1 MYQIYTIDEMATKK
15 TKAVCVSLTEAEPIR
30 RALRERNLLRDDV
43 EIARDGKYIYFPVED
58 VPEELCSYKVKTKS
72 FKLKA
77 AKPDYYK
84 DLLKLPKKLLKELPT
99 SYDVVGAIILIK
111 LPKTLFRYRKEIGK
125 ALLETHKNIRT
136 VCLIDPVSGELRT
149 RNVAII
155 AGENQTLTTHTEY
168 GLSLD
173 VDVETTYFS
182 PRLASERKRVA
193 NLVKPGEIVVDMFAG
208 VAPFAIMI
216 ARYAKPKIVYAI
228 DKNKEAILI
237 AQQNAK
243 QNHVLDTVEI
253 IHADANDVENVVLKK
268 ADRIIMNLPFSAYK
282 FFSLALSIA
291 ANTCIVHYYD
301 IIKEEDI
308 EVRIDALKKIAA
320 EQNYILI
327 DVSIRKIKSYA
338 PREFY
343 IGIDITATKYADVA

>member
-1 MYQIYTIDEMATKK
+1 MYQIYTKSKMTTKK
-15 TKAVCVSLTEAEPIR
+15 TKAVCAPLIEAEHLR

-43 EIARDGKYIYFPVED
+43 EIAKEGTYICFPVKDASED
-58 VPEELCSYKVKTKS
+58 LCLYKVVTKS

-77 AKPDYYK
+77 AKPHCYK
-84 DLLKLPKKLLKELPT
+84 DRLKLPKKLMEELPT

-111 LPKTLFRYRKEIGK
+111 LPKTLFHYRKEIGK

-168 GLSLD
+168 GLLFD
-173 VDVETTYFS
+173 VDVRTTYFS
-182 PRLASERKRVA
+182 PRLTSERKRVA
-193 NLVKPGEIVVDMFAG
+193 DLVKPGETVVDMFAG
-208 VAPFAIMI
+208 VAPFSIMI
-216 ARYAKPKIVYAI
+216 ARYAKPRIVYAI
-228 DKNKEAILI
+228 DKNKEAVIL

-243 QNHVLDTVEI
+243 QNHVLETVEV
-253 IHADANDVENVVLKK
+253 IHADANDVEKVVPKK
-268 ADRIIMNLPFSAYK
+268 ADRIIMNLPFSAYR

-291 ANTCIVHYYD
+291 AKTCIVHYYD
-301 IIKEEDI
+301 ILKEEDI
-308 EVRIDALKKIAA
+308 DARIDALKKIAE
-320 EQNYILI
+320 EQYFNLKDI
-327 DVSIRKIKSYA
+327 SIRKIKSYA

-343 IGIDITATKYADVA
+343 IGIDITATKHADVA

>member
-1 MYQIYTIDEMATKK
+1 MTTKK
-15 TKAVCVSLTEAEPIR
+15 IKAVRAPLKEAEFLR

-43 EIARDGKYIYFPVED
+43 EVAKEKKYIYFPVKD
-58 VPEELCSYKVKTKS
+58 VPEVLYSYKVVTKS
-72 FKLKA
+72 FQLKA
-77 AKPDYYK
+77 AKPHCYK
-84 DLLKLPKKLLKELPT
+84 DLLTLPKKLMEELPT

-111 LPKTLFRYRKEIGK
+111 VPKTLFHYRKEIGN
-125 ALLETHKNIRT
+125 ALLEIHKNIRT

-155 AGENQTLTTHTEY
+155 AGENQTLTIHTEY
-168 GLSLD
+168 GLSFYI
-173 VDVETTYFS
+173 DVETTYFS
-182 PRLASERKRVA
+182 PRLASERKRIA
-193 NLVKPGEIVVDMFAG
+193 DLVKPGEIVVDMFAG
-208 VAPFAIMI
+208 VAPFSIMI

-228 DKNKEAILI
+228 DKNKEAIKL

-253 IHADANDVENVVLKK
+253 IYADANDVEKVVPKK
-268 ADRIIMNLPFSAYK
+268 ADRIIMNLPFSANR

-291 ANTCIVHYYD
+291 AKTCIVHYYD

-308 EVRIDALKKIAA
+308 ETRIDALKKIAA
-320 EQNYILI
+320 EKSYILS
-327 DVSIRKIKSYA
+327 DVSIRKIKTYA

-343 IGIDITATKYADVA
+343 IGIDITATKHADVA

>member
-1 MYQIYTIDEMATKK
+1 MATKK
-15 TKAVCVSLTEAEPIR
+15 TKAVCVSLTEAEPLR

-43 EIARDGKYIYFPVED
+43 EIVKEGKYIYFPVKD
-58 VPEELCSYKVKTKS
+58 VPEDLCSYKVVTKS
-72 FKLKA
+72 FELKA
-77 AKPDYYK
+77 TKPHYYK
-84 DLLKLPKKLLKELPT
+84 DLLKLTKKLMAELPT
-99 SYDVVGAIILIK
+99 SYDMVGAIILIK

-125 ALLETHKNIRT
+125 ALLKTHKNIRT

-149 RNVAII
+149 RKVAII

-168 GLSLD
+168 GLSFD

-193 NLVKPGEIVVDMFAG
+193 DLVKPGEIVVDMFAG
-208 VAPFAIMI
+208 VAPFSIMI

-228 DKNKEAILI
+228 DKNKEAVLL
-237 AQQNAK
+237 AQQNVK

-253 IHADANDVENVVLKK
+253 IHADANDVKNVVPTK
-268 ADRIIMNLPFSAYK
+268 ADRIIMNLPFSAYN

-291 ANTCIVHYYD
+291 AQTCIVHYYD

-308 EVRIDALKKIAA
+308 KTRIDALKKIAT
-320 EQNYILI
+320 EHSYILS
-327 DVSIRKIKSYA
+327 DLSIRKIKSYA

-343 IGIDITATKYADVA
+343 IGIDITATKHADVA

>member
-1 MYQIYTIDEMATKK
+1 MATRK
-15 TKAVCVSLTEAEPIR
+15 TKAVCAPLTEAEPIR

-43 EIARDGKYIYFPVED
+43 EIAKEGKYIYFPVKD
-58 VPEELCSYKVKTKS
+58 VPEELCSYKVVTKS
-72 FKLKA
+72 FELKA
-77 AKPDYYK
+77 AKPHSYK
-84 DLLKLPKKLLKELPT
+84 DRLKLSKKLMEELPT

-111 LPKTLFRYRKEIGK
+111 LPKTLFSYRKEIGK

-149 RNVAII
+149 RNVSII

-168 GLSLD
+168 GLSFH

-193 NLVKPGEIVVDMFAG
+193 DLVQPGEIVVDMFAG
-208 VAPFAIMI
+208 VAPFSIMI
-216 ARYAKPKIVYAI
+216 ARYAKPRIVYAI
-228 DKNKEAILI
+228 DKNKEAAIL
-237 AQQNAK
+237 AQQNVK

-253 IHADANDVENVVLKK
+253 IHADANDVEKVVPKK
-268 ADRIIMNLPFSAYK
+268 ADRIIMNLPFSAYR

-291 ANTCIVHYYD
+291 AKTCIVHYYD

-308 EVRIDALKKIAA
+308 EARIDALKKIAA
-320 EQNYILI
+320 EHNYILT
-327 DVSIRKIKSYA
+327 DLSIRKIKSYA

-343 IGIDITATKYADVA
+343 IGIDITATKHADVA

>member
-1 MYQIYTIDEMATKK
+1 MATKK
-15 TKAVCVSLTEAEPIR
+15 TMAVCAPLIEAEILR
-30 RALRERNLLRDDV
+30 RSLRERNLLRDDV
-43 EIARDGKYIYFPVED
+43 KIVKEEKYIYFPVKD
-58 VPEELCSYKVKTKS
+58 VPGELCSYKVVTKS
-72 FKLKA
+72 FELKA
-77 AKPDYYK
+77 AKPHSYK
-84 DLLKLPKKLLKELPT
+84 DRLKLPKKLMEDLPA

-111 LPKTLFRYRKEIGK
+111 LPKTLFHYRKEIGK

-149 RNVAII
+149 RNVEII
-155 AGENQTLTTHTEY
+155 AGENHTLTTHTEY
-168 GLSLD
+168 GLSFH

-182 PRLASERKRVA
+182 PRLSSERKRVA
-193 NLVKPGEIVVDMFAG
+193 DLVKPGEIVVDMFAG
-208 VAPFAIMI
+208 VAPFSIMI

-228 DKNKEAILI
+228 DKNKEAVLL
-237 AQQNAK
+237 AKQNAK

-253 IHADANDVENVVLKK
+253 IYADANDVEKVVPNK
-268 ADRIIMNLPFSAYK
+268 ADRIIMNLPFSAYR

-320 EQNYILI
+320 EYSYILS
-327 DVSIRKIKSYA
+327 DVFIRKIKTYA

-343 IGIDITATKYADVA
+343 IGLDITATKHADVA

>member
-1 MYQIYTIDEMATKK
+1 MYQIYTKSEMATKK
-15 TKAVCVSLTEAEPIR
+15 TKAVCAPLTEAEPLR

-43 EIARDGKYIYFPVED
+43 EIAKEGKHIYFPIKG
-58 VPEELCSYKVKTKS
+58 VPEDLCSYKVVTKS
-72 FKLKA
+72 FELKA
-77 AKPDYYK
+77 TKPHSYK
-84 DLLKLPKKLLKELPT
+84 DLLKLPKKLMEELPT

-111 LPKTLFRYRKEIGK
+111 LPKTLFCYRKEIGK

-155 AGENQTLTTHTEY
+155 AGENQTLTNHTEY
-168 GLSLD
+168 GLSFD

-193 NLVKPGEIVVDMFAG
+193 DLVKPGETVVDMFAG
-208 VAPFAIMI
+208 VAPFSIMI

-228 DKNKEAILI
+228 DKNKEAVLL

-253 IHADANDVENVVLKK
+253 IHADANDVEKVVPKK
-268 ADRIIMNLPFSAYK
+268 VDRIIMNLPFSAYN

-291 ANTCIVHYYD
+291 AQTCIVHYYD
-301 IIKEEDI
+301 IIKEEEI
-308 EVRIDALKKIAA
+308 EARIDALKKIAA
-320 EQNYILI
+320 EHSYILS
-327 DVSIRKIKSYA
+327 DLSIRKIKTYA

-343 IGIDITATKYADVA
+343 IGIDITATKHADVA